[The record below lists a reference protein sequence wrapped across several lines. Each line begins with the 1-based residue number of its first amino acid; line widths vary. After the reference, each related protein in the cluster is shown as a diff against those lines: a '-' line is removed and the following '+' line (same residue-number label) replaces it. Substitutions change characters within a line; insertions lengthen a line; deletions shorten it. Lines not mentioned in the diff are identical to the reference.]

1 MFCNFCAPEKLIK
14 IQKPNPTI
22 GDSGLDSIWEKKSE
36 KAWFNKQPSLQ
47 KILLFL
53 QPSSNEHTRTLL
65 VQFIKTTYTK
75 TRWDLRKQSGEVT
88 MDQEPKKMIDGE
100 DLGIEMDKM
109 DAAQLGKTV
118 DIDQAKV
125 EKDVEALIALAK
137 SGQKQ
142 QAIDSLL
149 AIEKQGRLAEDIV
162 STRLACRTIVQ
173 VQTPAH

>member
-1 MFCNFCAPEKLIK
+1 
-14 IQKPNPTI
+14 
-22 GDSGLDSIWEKKSE
+22 
-36 KAWFNKQPSLQ
+36 
-47 KILLFL
+47 
-53 QPSSNEHTRTLL
+53 
-65 VQFIKTTYTK
+65 
-75 TRWDLRKQSGEVT
+75 
-88 MDQEPKKMIDGE
+88 MIDGE